1 MGFEMMDEFRS
12 RKFWGKLG
20 RRLAVAALLL
30 LCLGGGKTT
39 ASASGNDFSIKADLL
54 QGGDGSTY
62 DIKVTVQNS
71 GADWEGTVRLTI
83 EDRYY
88 LPCAYDTEL
97 SLPAGSK
104 KQFTIKIPVNSLE
117 DTRGMTHIV
126 LLDKNGKETVSKNFK
141 GLLSGKTDA
150 LLMGILSD
158 DFSGL
163 TYLDMGGQELYFFSD
178 FYPVKLVELNQDNLA
193 EHLDSLIY
201 LVIDHY
207 STEVLTDE
215 QMESLWSWNENGGIL
230 IVGTG
235 AYAEDTLGGFDS
247 DILGVESLGVYP
259 PGAHRPPNVI
269 GGNVNNS
276 MYYGLENRVNVNQL
290 TIADLKTTLQD
301 YQTVFYSGGYVRSAG
316 DGAVSVLP
324 YSLSELGTLNTDAYG
339 GMKRADYLSYMLDE
353 ISIYSQLR
361 NAGMSRYYDVEYQR
375 KRLFGMLGNNSTDLN
390 FGILRVI
397 VVLYVIFVGP
407 VLYLILRLLKKR
419 ELYWAAVPVS
429 ALLGIVLVY
438 MAGRGF
444 EVKDTR
450 VLSVT
455 LEPLAGAGGKQTYM
469 QCFDA
474 GHDEWQLRLSG
485 DYEYVGPLNVSYY
498 YGNDGYY
505 NHIRRVG
512 NDLYF
517 GINPTSPFE
526 NCVFYAGAMEGP
538 QRQGSVGLQDI
549 KGHKYGIS
557 QYELTG
563 TVVNNSGKD
572 FKCFALV
579 VDNVMYVYG
588 SLPAGQSREMADQ
601 PLIYVGAP
609 NYEDYGDY
617 VNELRRFNEA
627 DRYKEEMDALAALGI
642 GICGA
647 AEKAVKADVFFMGVT
662 ENYERAVD
670 DVCSETSFGCLYIVQ

>member
-1 MGFEMMDEFRS
+1 
-12 RKFWGKLG
+12 
-20 RRLAVAALLL
+20 
-30 LCLGGGKTT
+30 
-39 ASASGNDFSIKADLL
+39 
-54 QGGDGSTY
+54 
-62 DIKVTVQNS
+62 
-71 GADWEGTVRLTI
+71 
-83 EDRYY
+83 
-88 LPCAYDTEL
+88 
-97 SLPAGSK
+97 
-104 KQFTIKIPVNSLE
+104 
-117 DTRGMTHIV
+117 
-126 LLDKNGKETVSKNFK
+126 
-141 GLLSGKTDA
+141 
-150 LLMGILSD
+150 
-158 DFSGL
+158 
-163 TYLDMGGQELYFFSD
+163 
-178 FYPVKLVELNQDNLA
+178 
-193 EHLDSLIY
+193 
-201 LVIDHY
+201 
-207 STEVLTDE
+207 
-215 QMESLWSWNENGGIL
+215 
-230 IVGTG
+230 
-235 AYAEDTLGGFDS
+235 
-247 DILGVESLGVYP
+247 
-259 PGAHRPPNVI
+259 
-269 GGNVNNS
+269 
-276 MYYGLENRVNVNQL
+276 
-290 TIADLKTTLQD
+290 
-301 YQTVFYSGGYVRSAG
+301 
-316 DGAVSVLP
+316 
-324 YSLSELGTLNTDAYG
+324 
-339 GMKRADYLSYMLDE
+339 
-353 ISIYSQLR
+353 
-361 NAGMSRYYDVEYQR
+361 
-375 KRLFGMLGNNSTDLN
+375 
-390 FGILRVI
+390 
-397 VVLYVIFVGP
+397 
-407 VLYLILRLLKKR
+407 
-419 ELYWAAVPVS
+419 
-429 ALLGIVLVY
+429 
-438 MAGRGF
+438 
-444 EVKDTR
+444 
-450 VLSVT
+450 
-455 LEPLAGAGGKQTYM
+455 M

-485 DYEYVGPLNVSYY
+485 DYEYVGPLNASYY

-563 TVVNNSGKD
+563 TVVNNSGTD